1 MKKVL
6 GLIFSLVGN
15 IGTFLI
21 VSANILVVLLGVWVG
36 TFNMDVACVLL
47 AFCIVFFIIA
57 NIGNNIQDSLG
68 EGLKVKVILFR
79 LIGWLPNL
87 IGTIIAIAGSIV
99 TMWGVMTV
107 SDPTLFEGILSTEA
121 VEKYGIVML
130 GVVMSVGGI
139 VWMKLYGG
147 YILHHCKYCGSNLK
161 GGGYD
166 YEEIERE
173 AIFGNSDKVRLRSKI
188 RFEFDCPEC
197 GESTVF
203 FKKFNT
209 DGEQIDK
216 YARRIVG
223 R

>member
-6 GLIFSLVGN
+6 GLVFSLVGN

-21 VSANILVVLLGVWVG
+21 VLATVLVVLFGVLVG
-36 TFNMDVACVLL
+36 TFNMTVTCVLL
-47 AFCIVFFIIA
+47 AFCIVLFIIA

-68 EGLKVKVILFR
+68 EGLKVKVMLFR

-87 IGTIIAIAGSIV
+87 VGKIIGIAGPFVIIL
-99 TMWGVMTV
+99 GILGA

-121 VEKYGIVML
+121 VAKYGIVML
-130 GVVMSVGGI
+130 GVAMFVGGI
-139 VWMKLYGG
+139 VWMNLYGT
-147 YILHHCKYCGSNLK
+147 YILHHCKYCGSNFK

-173 AIFGNSDKVRLRSKI
+173 AIFGNSDKVRLTSKI
-188 RFEFDCPEC
+188 RFEFECPEC

-203 FKKFNT
+203 FKKLSTN
-209 DGEQIDK
+209 GEQIDK
-216 YARRIVG
+216 YARSIVG